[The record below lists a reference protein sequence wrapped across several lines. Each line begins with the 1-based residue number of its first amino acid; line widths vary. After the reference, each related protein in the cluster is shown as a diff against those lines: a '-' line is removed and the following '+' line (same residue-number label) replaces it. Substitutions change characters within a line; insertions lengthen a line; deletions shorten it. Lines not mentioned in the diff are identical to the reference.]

1 MFRYGNYSGYYGYR
15 VGPTLEDHR
24 LLAFLPEWF
33 AGRRC
38 LDIGCNEGL
47 LTLSLA
53 VKYRPARFEGVDI
66 DASLVRRALAKLRHL
81 QSASAEA
88 AAEAALLL
96 PGEVQQSERA
106 ALAAAGHALAGMSFR
121 RACGTRGSRA
131 RGGSRAAQAWQR
143 PGRPL
148 RACQPGH
155 GPLSQRLQVVRA
167 AQRRVPSVWQ
177 VTPHLSGCT

>member
-1 MFRYGNYSGYYGYR
+1 MEDLPAEVDGAASDPAPPSLQAQAAEQAPARPKRPRAVYRYGNYSGYYGYR

-53 VKYRPARFEGVDI
+53 VKYRPARFVGVDI
-66 DASLVRRALAKLRHL
+66 DGALVRRAVTKLRSL

-96 PGEVQQSERA
+96 PGEVQQSDRA
-106 ALAAAGHALAGMSFR
+106 AMAAAGHALAGMSFR
-121 RACGTRGSRA
+121 RACA
-131 RGGSRAAQAWQR
+131 RGQSRM
-143 PGRPL
+143 
-148 RACQPGH
+148 
-155 GPLSQRLQVVRA
+155 RL
-167 AQRRVPSVWQ
+167 
-177 VTPHLSGCT
+177 